1 MAETA
6 VGLFEHP
13 GVADSVVDAL
23 RANGLPSNGI
33 RILSKPGAASMGSV
47 GNTPPVDF
55 AAALSKDLLSMGASK
70 WECEAYVDR
79 VQRGNALVFATGS
92 RAQADTAIDVM
103 NAYDP
108 IELKEFAASA
118 TAQTGIRTG
127 AMRTREAVTLKGEE
141 AAVPEGITLSSEKER
156 ARSEGARVFSW

>member
-6 VGLFEHP
+6 VGLFENL
-13 GVADSVVDAL
+13 GTADSVVDAL

-33 RILSKPGAASMGSV
+33 RVLSKPSAAQGGNGS
-47 GNTPPVDF
+47 NTPSIDF
-55 AAALSKDLLSMGASK
+55 ASSLTKDLRSMGATD
-70 WECEAYVDR
+70 WECEAYVDGVR
-79 VQRGNALVFATGS
+79 RGNALVFATGS
-92 RAQADTAIDVM
+92 HAQADTAIGVM

-108 IELKEFAASA
+108 IELEEFSTAS

-127 AMRTREAVTLKGEE
+127 AMRKREGITLKGEE
-141 AAVPEGITLSSEKER
+141 AAVPEGVTLGSEKER